1 MELGF
6 DLKKLGLDKLG
17 LDQLKSKLKLDQN
30 TTIVISLA
38 IVVIVFFIWKQ
49 FIFRIEKIESDKLS
63 QEIKR
68 AEFRNEVGR
77 LKDVLTSYESKI
89 PRISDVSWLLDKVV
103 EIADKAQIRL
113 TFFEPM
119 SSETYD
125 RYTKVAVRIRA
136 FTTFHGLGVFIG
148 MIESSNRFI
157 RIDGIK
163 VKNDI
168 KSNVAETELV
178 ISALV
183 LKEGR

>member
-6 DLKKLGLDKLG
+6 DLRKLGLDKLG
-17 LDQLKSKLKLDQN
+17 LDQLRSKLKLDQN
-30 TTIVISLA
+30 TTLVMSIVIF
-38 IVVIVFFIWKQ
+38 IIVFFVWKQ
-49 FIFRIEKIESDKLS
+49 FIFRIEKIESDKLN

-77 LKDVLTSYESKI
+77 LKDVLTSYETKI

-103 EIADKAQIRL
+103 EIADRAHIRL

-119 SSETYD
+119 QNEAYD

-136 FTTFHGLGVFIG
+136 FATFHELGIFIG

-168 KSNVAETELV
+168 KTNVAEAELV

-183 LKEGR
+183 AKENR